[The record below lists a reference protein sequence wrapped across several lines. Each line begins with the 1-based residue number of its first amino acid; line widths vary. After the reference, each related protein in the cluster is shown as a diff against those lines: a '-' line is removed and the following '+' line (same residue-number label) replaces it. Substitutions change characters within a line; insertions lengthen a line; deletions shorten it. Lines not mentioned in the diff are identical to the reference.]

1 MVRSQNTRLIKKY
14 ATALGYKETEQYQTT
29 LVKVIKRK
37 WNRTPWNEKFKFRK
51 RMKYVIAEH
60 ERQLEKDNGSSN

>member
-1 MVRSQNTRLIKKY
+1 MKSQNARLIKKY
-14 ATALGYKETEQYQTT
+14 AFALGHGETKQYQST

-60 ERQLEKDNGSSN
+60 EKQLERDDGSRN